1 MSTEVMAARIA
12 SLQAEMAAKAAEA
25 AALAAKVTALEES
38 LTDLAHENTLL
49 KRRLFGIRTERSQ
62 TSELQLA
69 LGDPLAT
76 EAKLQAELDAAVEK
90 AGEAAPPAPP
100 GTGTGTPRPHGRRN
114 LFASNLPRVPVE
126 IRNPGW
132 RPRARG

>member
-1 MSTEVMAARIA
+1 MS
-12 SLQAEMAAKAAEA
+12 
-25 AALAAKVTALEES
+25 AKVAALEES
-38 LTDLAHENTLL
+38 LTGLAHENALL

-69 LGDPLAT
+69 LGDLLAT

-90 AGEAAPPAPP
+90 AGEAAPPAPR
-100 GTGTGTPRPHGRRN
+100 GQGTPRPHGRRN

-126 IRNPGW
+126 IRNPELEAQG
-132 RPRARG
+132 ARLIRFGCGSIATA